1 MKTARNGME
10 REKMAKNDTLQS
22 AKIIIPYE
30 LYTKFLPIS
39 NKKIQNF
46 NTFIYGI
53 SGGAVSYYRHKS
65 TLWAA
70 QTRGLMTKNIH
81 FGRICPGL
89 GWRSC
94 AWVRFQKGVA

>member
-10 REKMAKNDTLQS
+10 IEKMAKNTASQS
-22 AKIIIPYE
+22 LKINIPYK
-30 LYTKFLPIS
+30 LSTNAIS
-39 NKKIQNF
+39 IANKKIQNF

-53 SGGAVSYYRHKS
+53 PGGAVSYYRHKS

-81 FGRICPGL
+81 FGHICLGL